1 MASQN
6 YHSSNHSLKL
16 SKELKY
22 EANVRNGLYMWHYK
36 CSMNTVQNINLVKQG
51 KIFVPRFEEVKLRP
65 CPKPPLK
72 KFVILE
78 VLKELEIKKQESR
91 VNFNQFANP
100 NQEFS
105 FHLPITENNP
115 QTCSG
120 YSTYFQL

>member
-100 NQEFS
+100 NQECS
-105 FHLPITENNP
+105 FHLPITEKQSP
-115 QTCSG
+115 DM
-120 YSTYFQL
+120 

>member
-78 VLKELEIKKQESR
+78 VLKELEKTLQA
-91 VNFNQFANP
+91 VT
-100 NQEFS
+100 
-105 FHLPITENNP
+105 LLV
-115 QTCSG
+115 
-120 YSTYFQL
+120 QLQQRTL